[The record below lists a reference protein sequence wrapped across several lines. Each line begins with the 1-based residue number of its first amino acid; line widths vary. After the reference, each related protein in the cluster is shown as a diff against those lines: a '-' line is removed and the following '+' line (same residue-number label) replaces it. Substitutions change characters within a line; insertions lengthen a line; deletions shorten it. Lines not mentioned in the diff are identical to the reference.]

1 MSNGGKDIRAWRC
14 RVCGFERFHRVAVM
28 KKNNV
33 RYETG
38 FLACS
43 GCSVMFI
50 NSETF
55 NAIGKANPNVEAPPS
70 VVTRYAQGATP
81 QGIAADLNER
91 KVPSPGATWER
102 TVRRCGGW
110 GRSAIWQMLRNPI
123 YSGTYYWKRVQWIKT
138 ENGRHVKP
146 HPCD

>member
-1 MSNGGKDIRAWRC
+1 MSNGGKDTRAWRC

-33 RYETG
+33 RYETS

-55 NAIGKANPNVEAPPS
+55 NAIGNANPNVEAPPS
-70 VVTRYAQGATP
+70 VVTP
-81 QGIAADLNER
+81 L
-91 KVPSPGATWER
+91 
-102 TVRRCGGW
+102 RRA
-110 GRSAIWQMLRNPI
+110 R
-123 YSGTYYWKRVQWIKT
+123 
-138 ENGRHVKP
+138 
-146 HPCD
+146 